1 MASASTQL
9 TGEVWVGNSDV
20 LSGGIS
26 TDARE
31 HGIQITDLCSSLL
44 GADFLGH
51 FRFKP
56 AVVTT
61 VERCKGCFRVLDQWE
76 NIGFWC
82 EFC

>member
-1 MASASTQL
+1 MVVPSLVGELVLMPESTGFKSL
-9 TGEVWVGNSDV
+9 TSV
-20 LSGGIS
+20 LPCW
-26 TDARE
+26 D
-31 HGIQITDLCSSLL
+31 
-44 GADFLGH
+44 ADFLGH

-61 VERCKGCFRVLDQWE
+61 VEGMQKGCFRVLDQWE

>member
-1 MASASTQL
+1 MDRKTAPEDIRNIQL
-9 TGEVWVGNSDV
+9 YIRPLSEDIWVF
-20 LSGGIS
+20 
-26 TDARE
+26 AF
-31 HGIQITDLCSSLL
+31 CSM
-44 GADFLGH
+44 H
-51 FRFKP
+51 KP